1 MDGAAEGAAA
11 AAGVGGDRMSHKE
24 CVDGINK
31 SLSRLSFTLGYGEFQ
46 SNPFGN
52 VCGCCVRSHGEVP
65 KGGAG
70 EGRLPCV
77 DAAAHGDHLQR
88 PEFRRWLLQ
97 WPWGIFNLI
106 SNLTLLCCLLSQR
119 YQPGCGLATVRL
131 REKGQ
136 RRKKERAFKEEG
148 ESEEPQ
154 CELVSTPFLNP
165 DPTLPSLDDPDPRG
179 NSEESRKEEDLEAQG
194 SRIRANHLSGDC
206 HYKRELLRGFL
217 KIRGHGQVSF
227 C

>member
-97 WPWGIFNLI
+97 WPGTHDIACMRQYGVVLGSEQVGNATEEAVSFI
-106 SNLTLLCCLLSQR
+106 ASFATPRPSSSPR
-119 YQPGCGLATVRL
+119 SSPKAEDVCGLRRILRRRL
-131 REKGQ
+131 ETSTAFDVFAAFFAKC
-136 RRKKERAFKEEG
+136 RR
-148 ESEEPQ
+148 
-154 CELVSTPFLNP
+154 
-165 DPTLPSLDDPDPRG
+165 
-179 NSEESRKEEDLEAQG
+179 
-194 SRIRANHLSGDC
+194 
-206 HYKRELLRGFL
+206 
-217 KIRGHGQVSF
+217 
-227 C
+227 